1 MKIIRLFCLIS
12 SLLVS
17 MQSFAQEF
25 YNFAE
30 KYPDKGRLAIT
41 PIGGVFIKS
50 GGGISFLASGRVQ
63 YFISDHI
70 SAGAQYVQLFET
82 GAEDFGW
89 IGELGAPKQS
99 VHLIVGG
106 HYFPSNG
113 RLGFHGTA
121 GLGYIL
127 SGGDFLTSYF
137 DIGGD
142 FKISKSI
149 TLQLQI
155 IEVGFAATGVGFGV
169 QFKL

>member
-12 SLLVS
+12 FLLVS

-41 PIGGVFIKS
+41 PIGGV
-50 GGGISFLASGRVQ
+50 SGRVQ